1 MIIQWGD
8 IMPIIKF
15 PETLQ
20 MRCAYN
26 STKKQKW
33 NTAIQMSGSGRYRSL
48 TNQLYPQW
56 NISVLIQP
64 LTDEEARQLMGFV
77 AARKGGYEPFFWK
90 DAEDYHETN
99 IRLTKVSNGLYQ
111 AVMKMGDYLEPVEYI
126 ENVTVYVDGTV
137 VPTNR
142 YTIGNGYITLN
153 YIPESSAIVTA
164 TYDYYWHV
172 RFDDD
177 GMGIDHIFDNINRS
191 ERFKLVTVR

>member
-1 MIIQWGD
+1 
-8 IMPIIKF
+8 
-15 PETLQ
+15 

-90 DAEDYHETN
+90 DPEDYHETK
-99 IRLTKVSNGLYQ
+99 ITLTSVGLKLYQ
-111 AVMKMGDYLEPVEYI
+111 AVMKMGSYIEPVDYI
-126 ENVTVYVDGTV
+126 ENVKVYVNNTELPSNKFSV
-137 VPTNR
+137 S
-142 YTIGNGYITLN
+142 NGYITLAN
-153 YIPESSAIVTA
+153 YPESGSIVTA

-177 GMGIDHIFDNINRS
+177 GMGIEHIFDNINRS